1 MFVKW
6 LTRLVMAIYVFL
18 YRRTGGK
25 VGGRLGAMPVLLL
38 TTTGRKTGKKHTVP
52 VMYLSESPNYII
64 TASNKGGEKPPA
76 WWLNLKGN
84 PQATIEIGGNTR
96 SVTTEQ
102 AGSAEKKRLWA
113 QLVVKAPAFEGYQK
127 RTQREIP
134 MVILRPRS

>member
-1 MFVKW
+1 MFGKW

-38 TTTGRKTGKKHTVP
+38 TTTGRKSGKKHTVP

-64 TASNKGGEKPPA
+64 TASNNGGEKPPA
-76 WWLNLKGN
+76 WWLNLKSS
-84 PQATIEIGGNTR
+84 PQATIEIGGDMR
-96 SVTTEQ
+96 LVTTEQ
-102 AGSAEKKRLWA
+102 AGSEEKERLWA
-113 QLVVKAPAFEGYQK
+113 QLVEKAPAFEGYQK

-134 MVILRPRS
+134 MVILRPKS

>member
-38 TTTGRKTGKKHTVP
+38 TTTGRKTGKRHTVP

-64 TASNKGGEKPPA
+64 TASNNGREKPPA
-76 WWLNLKGN
+76 WWLNLKSS
-84 PQATIEIGGNTR
+84 PQATIEIGGDTR

-102 AGSAEKKRLWA
+102 AGSEEKERLWV
-113 QLVVKAPAFEGYQK
+113 QLVEKAPAFEGYQK

-134 MVILRPRS
+134 MVILRPQS